1 MKTGNLTLIVCG
13 IILIIYRVIFK
24 IYFNKKEKSLHRKT
38 EINYGQAIGK
48 NYGHENGA
56 KWSQSSPIGYI
67 SLNSMN
73 GSNSICIGDISLVDY
88 GKSTQ
93 NQAE

>member
-13 IILIIYRVIFK
+13 IILIIYRVILK
-24 IYFNKKEKSLHRKT
+24 IYFNKKSLHRKT
-38 EINYGQAIGK
+38 EINYGQTGK

-67 SLNSMN
+67 SLNSM
-73 GSNSICIGDISLVDY
+73 GSNSICMGDISLVDY

-93 NQAE
+93 NQTE